1 MASRPSI
8 GTRVVWRRSEVV
20 EGAAAGFQHN
30 VESESYRHTG
40 MCSNSA
46 RGHKSDKV
54 QYGYPVATLYIY
66 NVSGPGC
73 QTYMERLPLG
83 LGFNVAH
90 RRVG

>member
-1 MASRPSI
+1 
-8 GTRVVWRRSEVV
+8 
-20 EGAAAGFQHN
+20 
-30 VESESYRHTG
+30 

-73 QTYMERLPLG
+73 QTYMERLLLG

-90 RRVG
+90 RRAG